1 MEMSFEESL
10 KELEGI
16 VDKLEKGQLSLD
28 ECLLLFEK
36 GIKLVRECN
45 TKLNNAQQKVER
57 NHHHAKVII
66 QFFIKRA
73 IAFVSLEHRIT
84 RTVIF

>member
-10 KELEGI
+10 TELEGI

-28 ECLLLFEK
+28 ESLMLFEK

-45 TKLNNAQQKVER
+45 TKLKSAQQKVEKLIMDTGDI
-57 NHHHAKVII
+57 KVEPFEV
-66 QFFIKRA
+66 Q
-73 IAFVSLEHRIT
+73 
-84 RTVIF
+84 

>member
-16 VDKLEKGQLSLD
+16 ADKLEKGQISLD
-28 ECLLLFEK
+28 ESLLLFEN

-45 TKLNNAQQKVER
+45 TKLKNARQNVE
-57 NHHHAKVII
+57 KLI
-66 QFFIKRA
+66 
-73 IAFVSLEHRIT
+73 LENGDIRSEMFEV
-84 RTVIF
+84 RE